1 MTLSDGAIM
10 NILALSINLVSLTFR
25 YEQLISKGLNTMSG
39 EEVLELNCKLSAEEQ
54 RLFEGGRASIL
65 AMQRWLQRDK
75 SDQRIKA
82 STKRPAPVNA
92 QGSGQENKQQ
102 RQ

>member
-1 MTLSDGAIM
+1 MFRKAVPIKLLSH
-10 NILALSINLVSLTFR
+10 SIFAR

-65 AMQRWLQRDK
+65 ATQRWLQRDK
-75 SDQRIKA
+75 SEQRLKA
-82 STKRPAPVNA
+82 AAKRPASESA
-92 QGSGQENKQQ
+92 QVVGPDVKQQ